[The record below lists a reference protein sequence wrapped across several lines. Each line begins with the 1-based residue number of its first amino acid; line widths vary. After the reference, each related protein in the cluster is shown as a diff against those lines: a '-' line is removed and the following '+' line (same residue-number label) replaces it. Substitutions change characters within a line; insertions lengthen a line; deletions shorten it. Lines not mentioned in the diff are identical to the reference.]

1 MHVTLSKNWRKVLII
16 SIEDTGPGVLES
28 DRSKIFDRFYSSREG
43 GSVRENSSG
52 LGLYI
57 CKQVIEAH
65 GGKLTIGESK
75 NLGGALFTIVM

>member
-1 MHVTLSKNWRKVLII
+1 
-16 SIEDTGPGVLES
+16 
-28 DRSKIFDRFYSSREG
+28 
-43 GSVRENSSG
+43 VRESSSG

-75 NLGGALFTIVM
+75 NLGGALFTIIM